1 MLHKQLL
8 TFAAATALTMAAGA
22 QTLFTCNNKPVSKQE
37 FLTAFNK
44 NPDTTGNR
52 AQKMREYLDMYINFK
67 LKLAQAYDEKLDA
80 KEEFKAEGDNF
91 KKQLTE
97 NYINEQANISR
108 LTHEAFV
115 RSQKDIL
122 VAEVFVASGADTA
135 AAWKKINDAATAL
148 NTGKSFDE
156 VTTAYTTDEALK
168 QQKGSMGYIT
178 VFTLPYEV
186 ENMVYALKPGE
197 HTAIYHSGIGY
208 HIFKNVAERPAA
220 GKRKIQQILLPVT
233 AAFTADEK
241 MAVKRKAD
249 SIYHLIQNG
258 ASFDDMVAQFSAPMQ
273 GMQTKG
279 ITTVGVG
286 NYSADFENKVFALT
300 KPGDIAQPFETQYGY
315 HIVKLLTVVPIVD
328 KEDDIVNNAALQQ
341 LVEGDDRL
349 ASAKNNLLQRWLV
362 LIKYKKAVYNE
373 QDLWRYTDSALT
385 HKDKITYKSITPQTV
400 LFTFA
405 KQNVTAADW
414 ITFLQFVQQNAGP
427 QKTYPALFKDFTKQ
441 ASGDYYRNHITDY
454 NATVDGQMKEF
465 NEANLL
471 FAVMDEHV
479 WGKATQDTLSLQK
492 YYNEHTGSYVWAP
505 GISALVVTA
514 ASKETLDSLAPLIK
528 AKPADWHNIT
538 GTLATADSS
547 RYEAGQY
554 PVRQQVPMQ
563 AGLITSSEKNDAG
576 DSYTFL
582 YVFNVYPNQSQRN
595 FEDAKGMVI
604 NDYQQ
609 VLETAWIKELKK
621 KYPVTINPDVLK
633 TLQ

>member
-1 MLHKQLL
+1 MLYKQLL
-8 TFAAATALTMAAGA
+8 TFAAATAITAAAGA
-22 QTLFTCNNKPVSKQE
+22 QTLFTCNNKPVSRPE

-44 NPDTTGNR
+44 NPDTAGNR
-52 AQKMREYLDMYINFK
+52 AQKMRDYLDMYINFK

-80 KEEFKAEGDNF
+80 KEEYRAEGDNF

-97 NYINEQANISR
+97 NYINEQANINR

-148 NTGKSFDE
+148 NTGKNFDD
-156 VTTAYTTDEALK
+156 VTATYTTDEALK

-178 VFTLPYEV
+178 VFTLPYDV
-186 ENMVYALKPGE
+186 ENLVYALKPGE
-197 HTAIYHSGIGY
+197 HSGIYHSAIGY
-208 HIFKNVAERPAA
+208 HIFKNVSERPAA
-220 GKRKIQQILLPVT
+220 GKRKVQQILLPVT
-233 AAFTADEK
+233 AAFTTDEK

-279 ITTVGVG
+279 ITTVGTG
-286 NYSADFENKVFALT
+286 NYSGDYESKVFALA
-300 KPGDIAQPFETQYGY
+300 KPGDVTPPFETQYGY
-315 HIVKLLTVVPIVD
+315 HIIKLLTVIPVVN
-328 KEDDIVNNAALQQ
+328 KEDDIVNNGALQQ

-349 ASAKNNLLQRWLV
+349 TAAKNSLLQQWQV
-362 LIKYKKAVYNE
+362 LIKYKKAGYNE
-373 QDLWRYTDSALT
+373 QDLWHYTDSALSN
-385 HKDKITYKSITPQTV
+385 KNKVTYKGITPQTV

-414 ITFLQFVQQNAGP
+414 VTFLQFARQNGGR

-441 ASGDYYRNHITDY
+441 ASGDYYRNHIADY
-454 NATVDGQMKEF
+454 NTAIGEQMKEF

-479 WGKATQDTLSLQK
+479 WGKATQDTLALQK
-492 YYNEHTGSYVWAP
+492 YYDGHKNNYVWAP
-505 GISALVVTA
+505 GISALIVSA
-514 ASKETLDSLAPLIK
+514 ADKSVLDSLAPLIK
-528 AKPADWHNIT
+528 ANPADWRNIT
-538 GTLATADSS
+538 GALAAADSG

-554 PVRQQVPMQ
+554 PVKQQVPMQ
-563 AGLITSSEKNDAG
+563 AGFITLSEKNDAG
-576 DSYTFL
+576 DTYTFL

-609 VLETAWIKELKK
+609 VLETAWIKQLKQ
-621 KYPVTINPDVLK
+621 KYPVAINQDVLK